1 MNKLSIA
8 QDEELM
14 TEEEYE
20 IYMMELAEKFRYDDT
35 NDVWTDEME
44 YDYLQ
49 IVDKPLET
57 DLFGGLSTVAVDILE
72 SMGIPATVIAG
83 LQLARGNPKGMFK
96 AITKVGTKRKYT
108 RHKVASNNSKK
119 IETEAAQN
127 AKKKAQENAKQEGKQ
142 VNRAKNREKAK
153 EQASE
158 QSKLVN
164 KKAETKVTEA
174 AKKKAQKKASEQGK
188 ELNERS
194 KELNRANRRTKARE
208 QAINKE
214 GVPVGKP
221 TSKVDTGLRRV
232 KQPKD
237 LSVIKPPKGAIK
249 LGFSDLAKRQ
259 AIAGTG
265 VGLATGL
272 GLLGLRGE
280 DGSLQTELPEGTVH
294 LGENEYI
301 PSKQIAEPPKE
312 RKIPSTP
319 KKEKEVKEERP
330 GWQKNPGAN
339 WWNVNTKSPYWKTQ
353 EGAKEA
359 FEMYG
364 KKPSWAASIDKEEFD
379 FVKFKELLGL

>member
-1 MNKLSIA
+1 MSKASIA

-44 YDYLQ
+44 DDYLQ

-72 SMGIPATVIAG
+72 SMGIPSTVIAG
-83 LQLARGNPKGMFK
+83 LQLARGNPRGMLK
-96 AITKVGTKRKYT
+96 AVKKVGTKRKYT
-108 RHKVASNNSKK
+108 RHKVASNNAKK
-119 IETEAAQN
+119 IETEAAKN
-127 AKKKAQENAKQEGKQ
+127 AKFKAKENAKQEGKQ

-208 QAINKE
+208 QA
-214 GVPVGKP
+214 
-221 TSKVDTGLRRV
+221 KVSDRGL
-232 KQPKD
+232 
-237 LSVIKPPKGAIK
+237 KGDRA
-249 LGFSDLAKRQ
+249 L
-259 AIAGTG
+259 
-265 VGLATGL
+265 
-272 GLLGLRGE
+272 
-280 DGSLQTELPEGTVH
+280 DGSLKPLTLAQKGLLTSAGVTAAGLETAGIMSFFDDDDEVTDSSKPQTKELTKPEVTDSIKPTTKEPTITKPKVKI
-294 LGENEYI
+294 EEI
-301 PSKQIAEPPKE
+301 KIVQSKDK
-312 RKIPSTP
+312 
-319 KKEKEVKEERP
+319 VEERP
-330 GWQKNPGAN
+330 GWQQNPGAN
-339 WWNVNTKSPYWKTQ
+339 WWNVNTESPYWKTQ

-364 KKPSWAASIDKEEFD
+364 KRPSWAASIDKEEFD